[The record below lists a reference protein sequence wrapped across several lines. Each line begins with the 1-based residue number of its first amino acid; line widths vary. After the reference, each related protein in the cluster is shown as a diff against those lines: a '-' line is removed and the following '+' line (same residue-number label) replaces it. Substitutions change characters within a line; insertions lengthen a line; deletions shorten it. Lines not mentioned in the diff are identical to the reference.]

1 MYKASIHV
9 KLRPSIL
16 DPQGQTT
23 YHALEDL
30 GFDSVNRVRM
40 GKFVEIWIDTPDEQE
55 AKRVATEACERLL
68 ANPVMEDFEIT
79 LEESE
84 EKASVS

>member
-40 GKFVEIWIDTPDEQE
+40 GKLVEIWIDTSDEQE
-55 AKRVATEACERLL
+55 AERVATEACERLL

-79 LEESE
+79 LEKSK
-84 EKASVS
+84 EKAAVS

>member
-40 GKFVEIWIDTPDEQE
+40 GKLVEIWIDTPDEKE
-55 AKRVATEACERLL
+55 AERVATEACERLL

-79 LEESE
+79 LEKSKEQ
-84 EKASVS
+84 AAVS